1 MQLVPVPK
9 DSYGTFFKGDTY
21 LVASNTDAL
30 NNKIGTQHIHLWIG
44 SDSTTDEQGV
54 GAFKM
59 VELDDYLSSAP
70 IQHRE
75 CQNFE
80 SERFLSYFKKGIKY
94 QNGGIASGFHHYEK
108 KFEPRLFQ
116 LKGKRTVRLI
126 ELKNIEWASLNRTDS
141 FLVDLNLTI
150 FIWNGKHAN
159 KFEKLQAINKARL
172 FKDERN
178 GQCNI
183 VIAEDGEE
191 KEMCKE
197 ELALFESKFPLKD
210 KLSKLKNDPPLCSM
224 DDQKF
229 ERELVTYLKLYK

>member
-1 MQLVPVPK
+1 MAVPK

-21 LVASNTDAL
+21 LVATNMDVGSNKL
-30 NNKIGTQHIHLWIG
+30 GTQHIHLWIG

-54 GAFKM
+54 GAYKM
-59 VELDDYLSSAP
+59 VELDDYMSSTP

-94 QNGGIASGFHHYEK
+94 QNGGTASGFHHYEK

-126 ELKNIEWASLNRTDS
+126 ELRSIEWSSLNRTDS
-141 FLVDLNLTI
+141 FLIDLNSTI
-150 FIWNGKHAN
+150 FVWNGKHAN
-159 KFEKLQAINKARL
+159 KFEKLQAINKACL
-172 FKDERN
+172 FKDDRN

-183 VIAEDGEE
+183 VIVEDGEE
-191 KEMCKE
+191 KDMYKE
-197 ELALFESKFPLKD
+197 ELALFETKFPLKD
-210 KLSKLKNDPPLCSM
+210 KLSKLKNEMVLNANS
-224 DDQKF
+224 DDLKF